1 MKKKSKYIE
10 DFNPL
15 NKICILL
22 LSFSVT
28 FLCIGC
34 SKEQQQ
40 KNEDNCIVWWI
51 DAQAVQEWN
60 WVKDG
65 SSLKDGEVIEN
76 EYTKEMNR
84 MLKEKG
90 FTSDVVFRYMEPSA
104 IKLSDTENNQNPAHL
119 YLEQVSK
126 KFSVDIFTN
135 YYANYEDMES
145 LDSYIKE
152 NKIAKKF
159 YTAMPASYWATQKVN
174 HQIKYIPNIALY
186 GYQQALILN
195 KQKAYE
201 FGVNDQHITNL
212 TQMME
217 VLEKVH
223 KEDDTV
229 IPFSY
234 TDIESTDFYKNEFI
248 PLDLDLPAD
257 FRLQNKNGSWQII
270 NLYMT
275 PQFEETMQWVEK
287 MNQKKLTGSH
297 LTEDDYNQ
305 RMANGSFLSIG
316 RYYPESIIGK
326 SDLYADKLQ
335 IPWDNMQK
343 VRMGGN
349 GIYKDSKKKE
359 QAVELLSLI
368 NTDKELS
375 ELFIYGLKGID
386 YEVRDGLV
394 SALHEDVHLP
404 TAISTRA
411 PCGNYLLI
419 TPSIFMGENAAQN
432 IKEYMK
438 QIPITDIDSFEPT
451 LTKEDREILNVY
463 TTVDVAIPYFIDKD
477 MKETIIKVQNTI
489 KNNSVDRVKE
499 HLQEQL
505 DNYLEE
511 SK

>member
-1 MKKKSKYIE
+1 M
-10 DFNPL
+10 
-15 NKICILL
+15 
-22 LSFSVT
+22 
-28 FLCIGC
+28 GR
-34 SKEQQQ
+34 
-40 KNEDNCIVWWI
+40 KNE
-51 DAQAVQEWN
+51 
-60 WVKDG
+60 
-65 SSLKDGEVIEN
+65 S
-76 EYTKEMNR
+76 
-84 MLKEKG
+84 
-90 FTSDVVFRYMEPSA
+90 
-104 IKLSDTENNQNPAHL
+104 
-119 YLEQVSK
+119 
-126 KFSVDIFTN
+126 
-135 YYANYEDMES
+135 
-145 LDSYIKE
+145 
-152 NKIAKKF
+152 
-159 YTAMPASYWATQKVN
+159 
-174 HQIKYIPNIALY
+174 
-186 GYQQALILN
+186 
-195 KQKAYE
+195 
-201 FGVNDQHITNL
+201 
-212 TQMME
+212 
-217 VLEKVH
+217 
-223 KEDDTV
+223 
-229 IPFSY
+229 
-234 TDIESTDFYKNEFI
+234 
-248 PLDLDLPAD
+248 
-257 FRLQNKNGSWQII
+257 
-270 NLYMT
+270 
-275 PQFEETMQWVEK
+275 
-287 MNQKKLTGSH
+287 KKLTGSH